1 MSWKKFAGP
10 TILAGIAILLLL
22 AININGNMKYDE
34 GDTVDPNFLTSSCC
48 MGLLSILSCLSSI
61 VWFSFALGM
70 RSDKTVFLEGGPD
83 NSRHSSAHVASDSQS
98 NVASSGIGGGA
109 VSYVREKIAI
119 EKSEGD
125 TARMVGFLVIFG
137 SIAMFALMVLLG
149 FISILMSLGP
159 GLGFSGGTCNDT
171 CESIWAGA
179 VLSKWISLLLFPCG
193 LIALAR
199 PWSWS
204 AEDIPSA
211 AVKVIPVIVAGIAL
225 IAVISYGVPA
235 LIVLLIA
242 GIVWSIYFQ
251 MEDVKKVISFIVAG
265 IALISVIAFGG
276 PALIVLLVAGMAW
289 LIYYQ
294 MEDVEL
300 KALKLDEVNELVW
313 TISTPLILV
322 AAIALIFEFGF
333 YSLFGRF
340 GRYGMFGIG
349 AFALLIIAAFVPL
362 VVCVIVV
369 ALFVILSKLNFVG
382 TDGDWGT
389 LDLIN
394 SVYSD
399 IFSDEDD
406 APESEHEFVSE
417 SEEGWWEGQSE

>member
-70 RSDKTVFLEGGPD
+70 RSDKTVFLTGGPD
-83 NSRHSSAHVASDSQS
+83 NSRHSSDPVASDSQS
-98 NVASSGIGGGA
+98 NGASSTIGGGA
-109 VSYVREKIAI
+109 LPYVREKFAI
-119 EKSEGD
+119 EKSEGN

-225 IAVISYGVPA
+225 I
-235 LIVLLIA
+235 
-242 GIVWSIYFQ
+242 
-251 MEDVKKVISFIVAG
+251 
-265 IALISVIAFGG
+265 SVIAFGG
-276 PALIVLLVAGMAW
+276 PALIVLLIAGMAW

-362 VVCVIVV
+362 VVCVIVA
-369 ALFVILSKLNFVG
+369 ALFMILSRLNFVG